1 MPHEISTIRVSGP
14 YGVNK
19 QARQFAR
26 TQRYKLY
33 GDGSFFDIEKDV
45 LEKNALKPKLSE
57 EEMNVRTM
65 LQRAIDQYQDKRP
78 GHLGQGK
85 KK

>member
-1 MPHEISTIRVSGP
+1 M
-14 YGVNK
+14 N
-19 QARQFAR
+19 
-26 TQRYKLY
+26 
-33 GDGSFFDIEKDV
+33 DG
-45 LEKNALKPKLSE
+45 LEEHALNAQLSE